1 MIKRFMTTLQ
11 NIPNA
16 TSAWEKSCYY
26 KINFKINE
34 KSTVYEAVQ
43 KFSAYNIGCLAVTND
58 KDKIIGL
65 ISERDYINKIA
76 LLGRSSKSTQVSE
89 ICTFEPNI
97 STAYSDDNIHICMNK
112 MLMKNVRHLLVLD
125 KKTNE
130 VIGLMSVKDLI
141 KEVLEEKDDLIKKL
155 GDFKVGKGGYFEH
168 V

>member
-1 MIKRFMTTLQ
+1 MTTLQ